1 MSLLCA
7 GLYVGAILLA
17 TLGTAR
23 ADVWRSCVDAIDRAE
38 RQAQI
43 PPGLLHAIGR
53 LESGKWHQD
62 SQRTVPWPWT
72 INAEG
77 AGQYFDSKEQAVA
90 AVEALM
96 ARGVKLIDVG
106 CMQVNLHYHGDAF
119 ADLED
124 AFDPRRN
131 AEYASELL
139 NALYEETGSWDLAA
153 GRYHSATPKFGVP
166 YRERVMASWR
176 QGRGVDTRD
185 AAEPLTGAGDG
196 RDSGEEPASDEHGR
210 RIALV
215 PIDGQRMQQI
225 LLVGQRRLLTARLNN
240 QGATSGHTRLHG
252 DRRPVSARSS
262 AQTTG
267 VWGQGRTTHSPK
279 RDAQNEQA
287 FAKRRAQVL
296 ERWRASNAR
305 SQGPVFILDDES

>member
-7 GLYVGAILLA
+7 GLCVGAILFA
-17 TLGTAR
+17 TVGVAR

-62 SQRTVPWPWT
+62 SQSTVPWPWT

-77 AGQYFDSKEQAVA
+77 AGQYFDSKEEAVA

-106 CMQVNLHYHGDAF
+106 CMQVNLYYHGDVF

-139 NALYEETGSWDLAA
+139 NSLYEETGSWDLAA

-176 QGRGVDTRD
+176 QGRGVAEHDG
-185 AAEPLTGAGDG
+185 AEPLTEAGDG
-196 RDSGEEPASDEHGR
+196 QDSAEEPASDELGR
-210 RIALV
+210 RVALV
-215 PIDGQRMQQI
+215 PIDGERMQQI
-225 LLVGQRRLLTARLNN
+225 LLVGQRRLLAARLNN
-240 QGATSGHTRLHG
+240 QGTTGDHTRLLG
-252 DRRPVSARSS
+252 ERRRSS

-267 VWGQGRTTHSPK
+267 VWRQGRTTQSPQ
-279 RDAQNEQA
+279 RDAQSEQS

-296 ERWRASNAR
+296 ERWRASNIR
-305 SQGPVFILDDES
+305 TQGPVFILDDQS